1 MKRTLILSLALA
13 LGFSTFNAN
22 AGEGHQIVKAVLAKK
37 TPGNNIQGPSKVYLS
52 SGTYTYTVT
61 GLGNNLPTDAIWSIG
76 GNPSIQ
82 FPVDAP
88 VNGATSITFTGADF
102 ASGSTG
108 TRFIYLIGTTADGL
122 ITIFATKLVTV
133 YN

>member
-22 AGEGHQIVKAVLAKK
+22 ANEDHQTVNTVPARK
-37 TPGNNIQGPSKVYLS
+37 TPVNKIQGPSSVYLS
-52 SGTYTYTVT
+52 GGTYTYSIA
-61 GLGNNLPTDAIWSIG
+61 GLGNNFPADAIWSIG

-82 FPVDAP
+82 FPVDTP
-88 VNGATSITFTGADF
+88 VNGTTSITFNGADF
-102 ASGSTG
+102 AAGPTG
-108 TRFIYLIGTTADGL
+108 TRFLYLIGTTEDGL
-122 ITIFATKLVTV
+122 ITIFATKLITV